1 MRSYIQL
8 YTVSGFVRLV
18 YNTIRTRL
26 FYPRAK
32 IVRFP
37 IDFRGLKYIEYGKGF
52 TTGRSCRIEAYP
64 QDKRSITVK
73 IGKNFQMND
82 YVHITG
88 VSRVEIGDNV
98 LIASKVYISDSSHGS
113 YQGNEHDSN
122 PKSIPKDRPL
132 FFKEVSIENNVW
144 IGESVTVLPG
154 VTIGEGSIIGA
165 NSVVT
170 KDIPKY
176 VIAVGNP
183 AQIIKRFNFKNEK
196 WEIKKNEE

>member
-64 QDKRSITVK
+64 QDKRSIAVK
-73 IGKNFQMND
+73 IGENFQMND

-88 VSRVEIGDNV
+88 ASRVEIGDNV
-98 LIASKVYISDSSHGS
+98 LIASKVYITDLSHGS
-113 YQGNEHDSN
+113 YQGNEHDSH
-122 PKSIPKDRPL
+122 PESIPKERPL
-132 FFKEVSIENNVW
+132 FNKPVLIEDNVW
-144 IGESVTVLPG
+144 IGESVSVLPG
-154 VTIGEGSIIGA
+154 VTIGKGSIIGA
-165 NSVVT
+165 NSVVS
-170 KDIPKY
+170 KDIPEY
-176 VIAVGNP
+176 CIAVGNP
-183 AQIIKRFNFKNEK
+183 AHVIKRFNVDLNK
-196 WEIKKNEE
+196 WERTQ